1 MPKQVKIIHIVI
13 TIMAWGILIY
23 SLIHL
28 LITYQSLAEE
38 IGVHF
43 GGNGEFD
50 VIDNKRYIAYPY
62 IVSLIFLVLGE
73 LFAFLTWKI
82 KMGIKISEI
91 GEKKMRSAFVM
102 LLDLMKVCISF
113 FFAGVWAD
121 RVMRQR
127 PLNTDIPVI
136 ILWILFIAWI
146 AFAVYIIIVKIR
158 DSKTMT

>member
-28 LITYQSLAEE
+28 LLTYQSLAEE

-50 VIDNKRYIAYPY
+50 VIDSKRYIAYPY
-62 IVSLIFLVLGE
+62 IVSLISLVLCDG
-73 LFAFLTWKI
+73 FALLSQKI
-82 KMGIKISEI
+82 KMGLKISEI

-127 PLNTDIPVI
+127 SLNTDIPVI